1 MDLEGGDQGRKKWS
15 EQGTRGLRE
24 VEIQRVRESLFFE
37 VWRGST
43 GVRTGFSNTTPKSMP
58 HLGDKCG
65 AHSGSLFSVELALGQ
80 RHTLRSS
87 AQKLGAGSMDYPK
100 MCEVA
105 DGQLQH
111 TEVVAQGG
119 SRTTKGN
126 GALPTE
132 HPRGETP
139 ETAKEQ
145 G

>member
-1 MDLEGGDQGRKKWS
+1 M
-15 EQGTRGLRE
+15 
-24 VEIQRVRESLFFE
+24 EIQRVRESLFE
-37 VWRGST
+37 VWRERT
-43 GVRTGFSNTTPKSMP
+43 GVRAGFSNTIPKSMP
-58 HLGDKCG
+58 YLGDKCG

-119 SRTTKGN
+119 GRTTKGN

-132 HPRGETP
+132 HARGETP
-139 ETAKEQ
+139 ESPKEQ
-145 G
+145 GKQMTAVIPAEGRGVPAGCRGVPS